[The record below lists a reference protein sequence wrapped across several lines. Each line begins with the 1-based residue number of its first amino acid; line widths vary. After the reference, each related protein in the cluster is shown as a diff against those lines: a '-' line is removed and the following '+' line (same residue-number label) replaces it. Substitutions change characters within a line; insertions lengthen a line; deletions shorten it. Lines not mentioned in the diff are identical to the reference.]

1 MRTLRP
7 WLIAA
12 VAAPLIASLTG
23 CVVVPAHRYRG
34 YDAGYGAGYSS
45 GYDGGGYGYA
55 GGPPQA
61 GYIWIEAAG
70 CVMQSTSAARRILPC
85 SSAA

>member
-34 YDAGYGAGYSS
+34 YDAGYDAGYSS

-61 GYIWIEAAG
+61 GYIWIEG
-70 CVMQSTSAARRILPC
+70 VWEVRGGGGRRWVPGHWGPRR
-85 SSAA
+85 

>member
-34 YDAGYGAGYSS
+34 YDAGYEG
-45 GYDGGGYGYA
+45 GGGYGYNS
-55 GGPPQA
+55 GPPQV
-61 GYIWIEAAG
+61 GYIWIEG
-70 CVMQSTSAARRILPC
+70 VWEVRGGGRRWVPGHWGPRR
-85 SSAA
+85 